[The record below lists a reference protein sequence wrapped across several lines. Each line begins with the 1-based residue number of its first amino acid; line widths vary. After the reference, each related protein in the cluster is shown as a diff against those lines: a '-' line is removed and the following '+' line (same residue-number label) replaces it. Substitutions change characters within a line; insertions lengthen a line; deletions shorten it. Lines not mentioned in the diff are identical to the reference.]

1 MARAQGA
8 AITLFAPRRAG
19 LNASASAVWLEPVP
33 PAVQYLQQQPDLF
46 RVVGTQLILN
56 PNMAMLTGLEDV
68 RGYDPLAVKRYN
80 DLLSGLDGYAPAH
93 YHNYFRHL
101 DDPRLDLLNATYG
114 LSRTPPSDPRWEP
127 VFDDPSGVT
136 VYRSR
141 TVLPRAYVVYDAQV
155 VENAE
160 ASLARTLDLT
170 FDPRQSVILEQ
181 TPLDWTP
188 PASPPTIPPQVKLV
202 EHDANHVTLN
212 VVTDAPGLLV
222 LTDTYLP
229 GWRASV
235 GGQPTPLYIA
245 NHAFRAVMVPA
256 GTHSVTF
263 TYAPASLRWGVGIS
277 GAALV
282 VLVVGALW
290 ARRLP
295 PREFARE
302 ELLP

>member
-1 MARAQGA
+1 MN
-8 AITLFAPRRAG
+8 I
-19 LNASASAVWLEPVP
+19 
-33 PAVQYLQQQPDLF
+33 
-46 RVVGTQLILN
+46 
-56 PNMAMLTGLEDV
+56 
-68 RGYDPLAVKRYN
+68 
-80 DLLSGLDGYAPAH
+80 
-93 YHNYFRHL
+93 
-101 DDPRLDLLNATYG
+101 
-114 LSRTPPSDPRWEP
+114 
-127 VFDDPSGVT
+127 
-136 VYRSR
+136 
-141 TVLPRAYVVYDAQV
+141 
-155 VENAE
+155 
-160 ASLARTLDLT
+160 
-170 FDPRQSVILEQ
+170 
-181 TPLDWTP
+181 
-188 PASPPTIPPQVKLV
+188 
-202 EHDANHVTLN
+202 
-212 VVTDAPGLLV
+212 VTDAPGLLV